1 MTHSI
6 RERVAGVGGSA
17 TITST
22 PGAGTEVE
30 ISVAV
35 EP

>member
-1 MTHSI
+1 VTHSI
-6 RERVAGVGGSA
+6 RERVAAVGGTARIS
-17 TITST
+17 ST

-30 ISVAV
+30 ISVGV